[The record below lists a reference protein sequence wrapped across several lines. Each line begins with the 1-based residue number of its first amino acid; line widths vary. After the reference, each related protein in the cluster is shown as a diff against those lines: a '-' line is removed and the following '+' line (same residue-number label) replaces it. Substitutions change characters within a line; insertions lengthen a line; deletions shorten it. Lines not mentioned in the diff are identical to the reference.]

1 MDALTR
7 IALDLAAD
15 LLEPMPPS
23 QAQATTLARLDAAGF
38 RVAFLRVGD
47 GDLRWAC
54 DETHLS
60 PRALAD
66 LQRSNRHLV
75 GGSLSLPIDKAF
87 PFAGALIS
95 LSAGFHDAA
104 PAGGREAAVAREEG
118 SGALLLQALGADGP
132 VVYAPVS
139 YHSQA
144 LGVLL
149 IWGGAVTAD
158 RVAPAERLGRILG
171 AAIARAGSEG
181 TPRLPLHAAPPCR
194 EALHTLQSVIAA
206 LSMSQPLEQSLAAI
220 RDTLP
225 QLMPGWLPPLFAVR
239 DFDAERWVWRPFVP
253 DWVARVLEERIGV
266 PLDTIS
272 APVGE
277 SRLWPVLSQGQTIFT
292 DDGGEL
298 VGHLIEPE
306 LARAMQRAMG
316 IGCIALTPLYRNGEV
331 LGLMFAWSQR
341 GEWSAEE
348 KDLLQACAAHITL
361 ALHNARLYERQQRT
375 LNRVRAMLERME
387 NFLLPAPSSQRLQAI
402 VDEAITLLDAD
413 AGALYIAKPDSR
425 IEAAASRGVSARYL
439 QAVCDNYPSLRI
451 SRVMALRVP
460 ARIPDMTDD
469 PDITGSMLQAVIEE
483 GLRSLIALPLTVY
496 GTLRGVLV
504 LYRRRRAPFSETAM
518 LVAHAYAILAAVG
531 YESLIQTERAE
542 RQMAQMGVLMRV
554 IKEIALSSQP
564 DRRLYDMILEHACR
578 LTNSAHAK
586 LYLWDAERQALV
598 EQAGVLNGR
607 PLNQGA
613 VLKSGEGLAGNVFLR
628 GAPIVLDDYMTWESR
643 LRTVSHDAIG
653 PTAGVPIRLGD
664 EVIGAILLARNFPA
678 PVFDDEDVDL
688 LSALADEVAVHIARS
703 RVEEERDRQRA
714 FAQRI
719 LDAMHSIVVV
729 LDPDTTCATHV
740 NQYLLDKTGWSRE
753 EVIGKPWVDTFVPAA
768 WRERVRDVARR
779 LRDQTGGYRFANP
792 ILTKDGRELFV
803 EWHNTVVPGED
814 GKALYLIAVGVL
826 AGD

>member
-7 IALDLAAD
+7 ITLDLAAD

-23 QAQATTLARLDAAGF
+23 QAQATTLARLDVAGF
-38 RVAFLRVGD
+38 RAAFLRVGD

-66 LQRSNRHLV
+66 LRQSNRHLV
-75 GGSLSLPIDKAF
+75 GGSLSLPMNQAF
-87 PFAGALIS
+87 PFAGTLIS

-118 SGALLLQALGADGP
+118 SGALLLHALGADGP

-158 RVAPAERLGRILG
+158 SVAPAERLGRILG
-171 AAIARAGSEG
+171 AAIARAGGEG
-181 TPRLPLHAAPPCR
+181 TPRLPLHVAPPCL
-194 EALHTLQSVIAA
+194 EALHTLQSVIAT

-239 DFDAERWVWRPFVP
+239 DFDAERWIWRPFVP
-253 DWVARVLEERIGV
+253 EWVARMLEERIGV
-266 PLDTIS
+266 SLDAIS

-298 VGHLIEPE
+298 VGHLLEPDQ
-306 LARAMQRAMG
+306 ARAMQRAMG
-316 IGCIALTPLYRNGEV
+316 VGCIALIPLYRNGEV

-361 ALHNARLYERQQRT
+361 ALHNARLYERQQRS

-413 AGALYIAKPDSR
+413 AGALYIAKPDGR
-425 IEAAASRGVSARYL
+425 IEAAAYRGLSARYV
-439 QAVCDNYPSLRI
+439 QAVCDNYPTLRI

-460 ARIPDMTDD
+460 TRIPDMTDD
-469 PDITGSMLQAVIEE
+469 PHITGPMLQAVIEE

-504 LYRRRRAPFSETAM
+504 LYRRRRAPFSEAAM
-518 LVAHAYAILAAVG
+518 LGAHAYAILAAVG
-531 YESLIQTERAE
+531 YESLVQTERAE

-564 DRRLYDMILEHACR
+564 DRRLYDTILEHACR

-586 LYLWDAERQALV
+586 LYLWDAERQVLV
-598 EQAGVLNGR
+598 EQAGVLNGQ

-628 GAPIVLDDYMTWESR
+628 GAPILVDDYMTWEGR
-643 LRTVSHDAIG
+643 LRTVSHDAVG
-653 PTAGVPIRLGD
+653 PTVGVPIRLGD

-688 LSALADEVAVHIARS
+688 LGALADEVAVHIARS
-703 RVEEERDRQRA
+703 RMEEERDRQRA

-719 LDAMHSIVVV
+719 LDAMRSIVVV
-729 LDPDTTCATHV
+729 ADPDTTCTTHV

-753 EVIGKPWVDTFVPAA
+753 EIIGKPWVDTFVPAA

-803 EWHNTVVPGED
+803 EWHNTIVPGED